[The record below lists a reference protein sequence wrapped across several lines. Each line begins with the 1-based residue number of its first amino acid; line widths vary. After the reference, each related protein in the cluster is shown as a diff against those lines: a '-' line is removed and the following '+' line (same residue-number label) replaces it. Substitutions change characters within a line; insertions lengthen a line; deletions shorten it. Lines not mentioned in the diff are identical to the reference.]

1 MPLLQLTTNPAT
13 GIPLY
18 RQLIA
23 GVKQAVEAGALRP
36 GDRLP
41 AIGPLAEALLLSP
54 NVVTRAYRELQ
65 GEGVIDETGTATALA
80 IMRRRPET
88 ELEAAARVQQG
99 LLPQGCPAVPGL
111 DYAGAC
117 RPARTV
123 GGDYYDFIPV
133 ADGLAVAIGDVAGKG
148 VPAALLMATLR
159 AYLRGEASRSATSP
173 ARLVTALNRA
183 VCESFTPDRF
193 ATFFYAHYDAPT
205 RRLRFVNAGH
215 NPPLLFRA
223 ARNAVDLVRLAD
235 GGPVLG
241 FAPSCRYREGEV
253 ALDRND
259 VIVAFTDGISEA
271 VNRSGDEWGEEA
283 LIDVVASGTASSGR
297 ELIDRIMRG
306 ADEFTA
312 GTSQHDDMTL
322 VALRVTGESGRAA
335 QA

>member
-1 MPLLQLTTNPAT
+1 MPLLQLTTNPAA

-18 RQLIA
+18 RQLVA
-23 GVKQAVEAGALRP
+23 RVMQAVDTGALRP

-41 AIGPLAEALLLSP
+41 AIGPLAEALLINP

-65 GEGVIDETGTATALA
+65 DEGVIDETGTATDRAVT
-80 IMRRRPET
+80 RRRPET
-88 ELEAAARVQQG
+88 ELEAAGRVQQG
-99 LLPQGCPAVPGL
+99 LLPQRCPAVPGL

-173 ARLVTALNRA
+173 ARLVAALNQA

-193 ATFFYAHYDAPT
+193 ATFFYAHYHAPT

-223 ARNAVDLVRLAD
+223 NRGAGDVVRLAD

-241 FAPSCRYREGEV
+241 FAPGCQYRDGE
-253 ALDRND
+253 ATLDCDD
-259 VIVAFTDGISEA
+259 VILAFTDGITEA
-271 VNRSGDEWGEEA
+271 VNRRGDEWGEER

-306 ADEFTA
+306 ADEFTV

-322 VALRVTGESGRAA
+322 VALRVTGESGHAA
-335 QA
+335 AA